1 MKEKVAIV
9 IEDLDDIQKVLASL
23 DLLFQKL
30 IYYYLDK
37 DLSKLKLLIVCVS
50 FYFGEL
56 LRMIGYD
63 EDDLKELE

>member
-1 MKEKVAIV
+1 MKEKLAII
-9 IEDLDDIQKVLASL
+9 IEDLDDIQKVLMSL

-37 DLSKLKLLIVCVS
+37 DLNKLRLLVVCVS

-56 LRMIGYD
+56 LKMIGYRDD
-63 EDDLKELE
+63 EELE